1 MGFRTEKLMKES
13 SVVRDL
19 FYGDG
24 IICANTKQ
32 CTFQN
37 YLLDNQ
43 ANENIVDE
51 LICSH
56 GIKLLISP
64 TGAGKSHSILERA
77 KAVTARDKECK
88 VIIALPTRPLALQ
101 MGNSSGVTVMIGG
114 DGMDKESQIITTT
127 YEKMFE
133 VENYIFS
140 QRVFNRKEKIYLVL
154 DECHLLTTQHLFR
167 ETAIKGMIRC
177 IEKKF
182 FDSVL
187 LVTAT
192 PFPMSL
198 FHCNEIVEFESTNTT
213 PAIDEIEI
221 VVVDDPLEYIKGL
234 DYSNE
239 FPFIRLNNEKK
250 IEELMGAMNQNM
262 VKITSK
268 DKNKKEYLD
277 IVNDSKID
285 STGIDGILCT
295 SVLETGVSITDY
307 PDSILPM
314 AVFADNHI
322 SADDIEQFLNRIR
335 RKGKKHAKC
344 ARVILRRP
352 NERELKAFLITTPEG
367 KTVCEFDDVSMQM
380 GDVYINDVSKM
391 DAVGDGKYLLRIKI
405 GENIISRKLEVSSFG
420 KTGANRYSK
429 NDSKPLV
436 YQNLGFRPFLNIL
449 KSNYR
454 KADSLRDY
462 LQELV
467 VTLEEKRQRKK
478 LFEKLDDA
486 EIGLIEMDDD
496 ALTEKMLKGII
507 KEMGELSSCLSYEKG
522 EIVLDKRILY
532 MISYNQFQRQYYFNH
547 EFLRRELEERMN
559 NTKVVIRD
567 ENTAKGKGKTP
578 YNAENIW
585 ENIEDLRQTI
595 LNNNS
600 RSYWAAIMGES
611 NLCTYFKKSREII
624 YEIRRQEHLIGFL
637 KEMEKAGITG
647 ELAIKILTSSKS
659 RKKIRK
665 YEKLH
670 RMIIINQLLDKFTGD
685 NIEEIPFYNKDCEE
699 KMQAAIYCYL
709 EQKGQSSYK
718 VTNELVDNIISFY
731 KNTFPLSTKLPTARM
746 IKGRMKQMYRTKGK
760 DIIRKQPRLKA
771 DEIFELEE
779 ADY

>member
-1 MGFRTEKLMKES
+1 MGMRTERVMRES
-13 SVVRDL
+13 PIVRDL
-19 FYGDG
+19 FYGDKVT
-24 IICANTKQ
+24 CNNTKQ
-32 CTFQN
+32 CTFQT

-43 ANENIVDE
+43 ANENIIDE
-51 LICSH
+51 LISSK
-56 GIKLLISP
+56 GIKLMISP
-64 TGAGKSHSILERA
+64 TGAGKSYSILERA
-77 KAVTARDKECK
+77 KAVTARNKDSK
-88 VIIALPTRPLALQ
+88 VIIALPSRPLALQ
-101 MGNSSGVTVMIGG
+101 MGNNSGVTVMIGG
-114 DGMDKESQIITTT
+114 DGMDKESQIIATT

-140 QRVFNRKEKIYLVL
+140 QRVFNRKEKVYLVL

-234 DYSNE
+234 DYSSE

-250 IEELMGAMNQNM
+250 IEELMGTMNQNM

-285 STGIDGILCT
+285 STGTDGILCT

-314 AVFADNHI
+314 AVFTDDHI

-335 RKGKKHAKC
+335 RTGNKHAKC
-344 ARVILRRP
+344 ARVVLRRP
-352 NERELKAFLITTPEG
+352 KERELKAALVTMENE
-367 KTVCEFDDVSMQM
+367 TVCEFDDVSMQM
-380 GDVYINDVSKM
+380 GDIYINDVSKM
-391 DAVGDGKYLLRIKI
+391 DAVKDRRYLLRIEI
-405 GENIISRKLEVSSFG
+405 GGTVFYRELVVSSLG

-429 NDSKPLV
+429 NDSKPLI

-454 KADSLRDY
+454 KADRLRDY

-486 EIGLIEMDDD
+486 EMGLLEMND
-496 ALTEKMLKGII
+496 AVLTEKMIKGTI
-507 KEMGELSSCLSYEKG
+507 EQMGELSECISYEKG

-547 EFLRRELEERMN
+547 EFLKRELEERMN
-559 NTKVVIRD
+559 TKVAIRN
-567 ENTAKGKGKTP
+567 ENTAKGKSTP
-578 YNAENIW
+578 YNAEDIW
-585 ENIEDLRQTI
+585 ENIEDLRQII

-624 YEIRRQEHLIGFL
+624 CEIRKQEHLIELL

-647 ELAIKILTSSKS
+647 ELALKILTSSKS
-659 RKKIRK
+659 RKKVRK

-670 RMIIINQLLDKFTGD
+670 RMIITNQFLNKFTGD
-685 NIEEIPFYNKDCEE
+685 NPKEICFYNKNKEE
-699 KMQAAIYCYL
+699 KIQTAIYCYL
-709 EQKGQSSYK
+709 EQKCQASYK
-718 VTNELVDNIISFY
+718 ITNELAEDIISFY
-731 KNTFPLSTKLPTARM
+731 KSIFPLSIKLPTARL
-746 IKGRMKQMYRTKGK
+746 IKSRMKQMYRTKGK
-760 DIIRKQPRLKA
+760 DTIRKQPRLKA